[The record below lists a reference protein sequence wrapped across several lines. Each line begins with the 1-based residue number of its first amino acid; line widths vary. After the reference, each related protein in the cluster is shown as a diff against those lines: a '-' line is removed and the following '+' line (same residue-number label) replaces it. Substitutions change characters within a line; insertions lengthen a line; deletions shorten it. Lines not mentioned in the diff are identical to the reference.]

1 MSEMIPLGTWVDQS
15 VHYLL
20 DHDAKTFDTIGQA
33 IEAAAFV
40 EHGLQAIPMWLMM
53 AIFIGV
59 GLVAGASRCSRRC
72 RCC

>member
-33 IEAAAFV
+33 IE
-40 EHGLQAIPMWLMM
+40 G
-53 AIFIGV
+53 
-59 GLVAGASRCSRRC
+59 SRHSSSTACRRF
-72 RCC
+72 RCG